1 MKTPRPTTPS
11 DPDPQR
17 IAKVMARA
25 GLCSRREAEAW
36 IAEGRVSVNGRVL
49 DSPAV
54 TVNPG
59 DVVLVDGLPLPERDR
74 TRLWLFHKPR
84 GLVTTTRDPEGRPTV
99 FEALPEDMPRVM
111 TVGRLDIN
119 TEGLLLL
126 TNDGGLARVLELP
139 STGWLRRYRVR
150 AHGDID
156 QARLDALRDGIA
168 VDGIYY
174 GAIEATL
181 DRRQGDNVWITM
193 GLREGK
199 NREIKN
205 VMMHLG
211 LDVNRLIRVSFGP
224 FQLGD
229 LAEGAVREVPRRH
242 LKDQLGETLAAAA
255 GADLAVRE
263 GERNPHMPDPAER
276 RSAPRGRPS
285 PAPRGD
291 ERPRRQGRLAV
302 PRPVAD
308 EPEAERPR
316 GQKSR
321 REIIEERR
329 AGRPRREPAVER
341 KARAAPETAGQDE
354 RDRRRSGPV
363 LPKRRPEGSIRDA
376 AGSRAERSGERR
388 PQLRERAEGAEAA
401 GRGHLRSRGSKSHPG
416 GDAGK
421 PGRARGSRTAEA
433 SAAARPLEGHRGKPR
448 HDAEGE
454 PGRGGGRDPRAHAG
468 RSRAQNDTRSGR
480 GEGPRGDRRD
490 RPAMEQ
496 DARAPGGRAPKRGEP
511 AGGGHPEPGR
521 PPRKGPPGSGRPPR
535 DDGPGGS
542 RSARSTTGGG
552 NRSRE
557 DRPGGGRAS
566 DRTAGA
572 GATGGRGTGAK
583 DKGPGGGRPGGKGP
597 GGGRPGGK
605 GPGSDRP
612 GGKGPGGGRPGG
624 RGPGGG
630 KGPGGGGA
638 DRRR

>member
-17 IAKVMARA
+17 IAKMMARA

-36 IAEGRVSVNGRVL
+36 IADGRVSVNGRVL
-49 DSPAV
+49 DTPAV

-211 LDVNRLIRVSFGP
+211 MDVNRLIRVSFGP

-229 LAEGAVREVPRRH
+229 LAEGAIREVPRRH

-263 GERNPHMPDPAER
+263 GERAPHMPAPAEK
-276 RSAPRGRPS
+276 RSMPRGRPV
-285 PAPRGD
+285 PAPRD
-291 ERPRRQGRLAV
+291 EERPRRPGRLAM
-302 PRPVAD
+302 PRAVAD
-308 EPEAERPR
+308 EPEAQRPR

-341 KARAAPETAGQDE
+341 KARAAPEPAARDE
-354 RDRRRSGPV
+354 RDRRGPGPT
-363 LPKRRPEGSIRDA
+363 LPKRRPEGSILDAGGSRADRSGGRRMKPWERAESGDA
-376 AGSRAERSGERR
+376 AGRDGF
-388 PQLRERAEGAEAA
+388 
-401 GRGHLRSRGSKSHPG
+401 RSRGSKSHPG
-416 GDAGK
+416 ADTGGT
-421 PGRARGSRTAEA
+421 GRARGSRSAEA
-433 SAAARPLEGHRGKPR
+433 SASARPLEGHRGKPR
-448 HDAEGE
+448 REAEGE
-454 PGRGGGRDPRAHAG
+454 PGRVGARDGQATGGRSAAP
-468 RSRAQNDTRSGR
+468 QETRSGR
-480 GEGPRGDRRD
+480 GEGPRGGRRD
-490 RPAMEQ
+490 PSASGHDTRTPGARPP
-496 DARAPGGRAPKRGEP
+496 ARGGP

-521 PPRKGPPGSGRPPR
+521 PPRMGAPGVGRHPR
-535 DDGPGGS
+535 DDGRGGS
-542 RSARSTTGGG
+542 GSARSTTDGG
-552 NRSRE
+552 NRSRG

-572 GATGGRGTGAK
+572 GASGGRGTGPNG
-583 DKGPGGGRPGGKGP
+583 KGPGGGRPGGKGP
-597 GGGRPGGK
+597 GGGRP
-605 GPGSDRP
+605 D
-612 GGKGPGGGRPGG
+612 GKGPGGGRPGG
-624 RGPGGG
+624 KGPGSGRPGG